1 MVCSFYDNDYICD
14 LSVYISGLLCL
25 WSVVLVI
32 LVCGFYVH
40 VCVMFMVC
48 GVCGVS
54 W

>member
-32 LVCGFYVH
+32 LVCG
-40 VCVMFMVC
+40 VCVLRFLVPPQHFDL
-48 GVCGVS
+48 VLEV
-54 W
+54 